1 MAHDDTERPEPTG
14 PGVAP
19 CAAGGAPQADGPSR
33 ADTPGPGTDGARP
46 ADGTRPVDAGRPVE
60 GAHPAGSP
68 DEQAPEDWSELPAP
82 LRARLADIAG
92 TALGG
97 LPPGDVP
104 TPLRRFTRFTPAKR
118 ARLGGH
124 VLVARL
130 QQDPAFRATVVA
142 WWSENRPG
150 ELELP
155 EAPSARPATGP
166 SDRPHPGQD
175 VPTGPA
181 GAAPDGTGPTPDG
194 TAPTPDATG
203 PTPDGTGPT
212 PDGAGPTPDGAGP
225 TPDGA
230 GPTRDGTAPTPAA
243 TGATP
248 GAARLPAPV
257 DKLDVAAVALLTAD
271 PLAHRR
277 VAEVGQTADLANL
290 RAERDEALAKVD
302 KLTAE
307 LERARAELVEER
319 ERARALVG
327 EREAEYHQMRRR
339 VSDQGARLRAALDAR
354 GEMEQEIARLRGGV
368 DDELA
373 RARAETAAER
383 ERADRERRRADA
395 AAGQVAAA
403 RQAAREARRGD
414 EVRLELLLDT
424 VSGAISGLRR
434 ELDVGAGGPRP
445 ADLVAGTGDQG
456 TTGAHGA
463 APVDGLA
470 ALDALLT
477 VPSVHLIVDG
487 YNVSKTGYPDLPLAD
502 QRSRLVA
509 QLGALGARTGAEI
522 TVVFDGAAVVAAPVR
537 GSRGVRVLFSDAGVI
552 ADDVVRDLVAAEPAG
567 RPLLV
572 ATSDQ
577 EIVRSVRRRGAHTVA
592 SAVLLRRLG
601 G

>member
-1 MAHDDTERPEPTG
+1 MAHDDTERPEPTCS
-14 PGVAP
+14 GVP
-19 CAAGGAPQADGPSR
+19 SCAAD
-33 ADTPGPGTDGARP
+33 P
-46 ADGTRPVDAGRPVE
+46 AA
-60 GAHPAGSP
+60 S
-68 DEQAPEDWSELPAP
+68 DWPELPAP
-82 LRARLADIAG
+82 LRARLAEIAG

-104 TPLRRFTRFTPAKR
+104 TPLRRFARFTPAKR
-118 ARLGGH
+118 ARLGGQ
-124 VLVARL
+124 VLVSRL
-130 QQDPAFRATVVA
+130 QQDAAFRAAVVA
-142 WWSENRPG
+142 WWAENRPG

-155 EAPSARPATGP
+155 EPSTTRPAGDPPVLPGGPGAPTGDTGAAEAAGP
-166 SDRPHPGQD
+166 SGRPAAQR
-175 VPTGPA
+175 A
-181 GAAPDGTGPTPDG
+181 AAAPV
-194 TAPTPDATG
+194 
-203 PTPDGTGPT
+203 
-212 PDGAGPTPDGAGP
+212 DGATS
-225 TPDGA
+225 
-230 GPTRDGTAPTPAA
+230 AA
-243 TGATP
+243 E
-248 GAARLPAPV
+248 AASVADPLPAPV
-257 DKLDVAAVALLTAD
+257 DKLDAAAVALLTAD

-290 RAERDEALAKVD
+290 RAERDEALAKAD

-327 EREAEYHQMRRR
+327 EREIEYQQMRRR
-339 VSDQGARLRAALDAR
+339 VSEQGARLRAALDAR
-354 GEMEQEIARLRGGV
+354 TELEEEVARLRGGV

-373 RARAETAAER
+373 RSRAETAAER
-383 ERADRERRRADA
+383 ERADRERRRADT

-445 ADLVAGTGDQG
+445 ADLVAGTGDRG
-456 TTGAHGA
+456 TGARVA

-522 TVVFDGAAVVAAPVR
+522 TVVFDGAAVIAAPVR

>member
-1 MAHDDTERPEPTG
+1 MLRGPVVRRRPGRERL
-14 PGVAP
+14 
-19 CAAGGAPQADGPSR
+19 AGA
-33 ADTPGPGTDGARP
+33 ARP
-46 ADGTRPVDAGRPVE
+46 AAGPARRDRGYRAGR
-60 GAHPAGSP
+60 AA
-68 DEQAPEDWSELPAP
+68 
-82 LRARLADIAG
+82 AR
-92 TALGG
+92 
-97 LPPGDVP
+97 DVP
-104 TPLRRFTRFTPAKR
+104 TPLRRFARFTPAKR
-118 ARLGGH
+118 ARLGGQ
-124 VLVARL
+124 VLVSRL
-130 QQDPAFRATVVA
+130 QQDAAFRAAVVA
-142 WWSENRPG
+142 WWAENRPG

-155 EAPSARPATGP
+155 EPSTTRPAGDPPVPPGGPGAPTGDTGAAEAAGP
-166 SDRPHPGQD
+166 SGRPAAQH
-175 VPTGPA
+175 A
-181 GAAPDGTGPTPDG
+181 AAAPV
-194 TAPTPDATG
+194 
-203 PTPDGTGPT
+203 
-212 PDGAGPTPDGAGP
+212 DGA
-225 TPDGA
+225 
-230 GPTRDGTAPTPAA
+230 TPAA
-243 TGATP
+243 E
-248 GAARLPAPV
+248 AASVADPLPAPV
-257 DKLDVAAVALLTAD
+257 DKLDAAAVALLTAD

-290 RAERDEALAKVD
+290 RAERDEALAKAD

-327 EREAEYHQMRRR
+327 ERETEYQQMRRR

-354 GEMEQEIARLRGGV
+354 TELEEEVARLRGGV

-373 RARAETAAER
+373 RSRAETAAER
-383 ERADRERRRADA
+383 ERADRERRRADT

-445 ADLVAGTGDQG
+445 ADLVAGTGDRG
-456 TTGAHGA
+456 TGARVA

-522 TVVFDGAAVVAAPVR
+522 TVVFDGAAVIAAPVR

-552 ADDVVRDLVAAEPAG
+552 ADDVVRDIVAAEPAG

>member
-1 MAHDDTERPEPTG
+1 MAHDDTERPEPTCSG
-14 PGVAP
+14 ASS
-19 CAAGGAPQADGPSR
+19 CAAD
-33 ADTPGPGTDGARP
+33 P
-46 ADGTRPVDAGRPVE
+46 AAG
-60 GAHPAGSP
+60 
-68 DEQAPEDWSELPAP
+68 DWPELPAP
-82 LRARLADIAG
+82 LRARLAEIAG

-97 LPPGDVP
+97 LPAGDVP
-104 TPLRRFTRFTPAKR
+104 TPLRRFARFTPAKR
-118 ARLGGH
+118 ARLGGQ

-130 QQDPAFRATVVA
+130 QQDAAFRAAVVA
-142 WWSENRPG
+142 WWAENRPG

-155 EAPSARPATGP
+155 EPSSAGPAGDPPVPPGGPGAPTGDTGAAEGTGP
-166 SDRPHPGQD
+166 SGRPAAQRA
-175 VPTGPA
+175 A
-181 GAAPDGTGPTPDG
+181 GSPVDGTI
-194 TAPTPDATG
+194 
-203 PTPDGTGPT
+203 
-212 PDGAGPTPDGAGP
+212 
-225 TPDGA
+225 
-230 GPTRDGTAPTPAA
+230 PAA
-243 TGATP
+243 EAGSVADP
-248 GAARLPAPV
+248 LPAPV
-257 DKLDVAAVALLTAD
+257 DKLDAAAVALLTAD

-290 RAERDEALAKVD
+290 RAERDEALAKAD

-327 EREAEYHQMRRR
+327 ERETEYQQMRRR

-354 GEMEQEIARLRGGV
+354 TELEEEVARLRGGV
-368 DDELA
+368 DEELA
-373 RARAETAAER
+373 RSRAETAAER

-445 ADLVAGTGDQG
+445 ADLVAGTGDRG
-456 TTGAHGA
+456 TGARVA

-522 TVVFDGAAVVAAPVR
+522 TVVFDGAAVIAAPVR

>member
-1 MAHDDTERPEPTG
+1 MAHDDTERPEPTCSG
-14 PGVAP
+14 ASS
-19 CAAGGAPQADGPSR
+19 CAAD
-33 ADTPGPGTDGARP
+33 P
-46 ADGTRPVDAGRPVE
+46 AAG
-60 GAHPAGSP
+60 
-68 DEQAPEDWSELPAP
+68 DWPELPAP
-82 LRARLADIAG
+82 LRARLAEIAG

-104 TPLRRFTRFTPAKR
+104 TPLRRFARFTPAKR
-118 ARLGGH
+118 ARLGGQ

-130 QQDPAFRATVVA
+130 QQDAAFRAAVVA
-142 WWSENRPG
+142 WWAENRPG

-155 EAPSARPATGP
+155 EPSPTRPAGDPPVPPGGPGAPTGDTGAAEEVGP
-166 SDRPHPGQD
+166 SGRPAAQSSAASPEDGT
-175 VPTGPA
+175 PPAAEA
-181 GAAPDGTGPTPDG
+181 GAVADP
-194 TAPTPDATG
+194 
-203 PTPDGTGPT
+203 
-212 PDGAGPTPDGAGP
+212 
-225 TPDGA
+225 
-230 GPTRDGTAPTPAA
+230 
-243 TGATP
+243 
-248 GAARLPAPV
+248 LPAPV
-257 DKLDVAAVALLTAD
+257 DKLDAAAVALLTAD

-290 RAERDEALAKVD
+290 RAERDEALAKAD

-327 EREAEYHQMRRR
+327 ERETEYQQMRRR

-354 GEMEQEIARLRGGV
+354 TELEEEVARLRGGV

-373 RARAETAAER
+373 RSRAETAAER

-445 ADLVAGTGDQG
+445 ADLVAGTGDRG
-456 TTGAHGA
+456 TGARVA

-522 TVVFDGAAVVAAPVR
+522 TVVFDGAAVIAAPVR

-552 ADDVVRDLVAAEPAG
+552 ADDVVRDLVAAEPTG

>member
-1 MAHDDTERPEPTG
+1 MAYDDTERPEPTCSG
-14 PGVAP
+14 AP
-19 CAAGGAPQADGPSR
+19 SCAA
-33 ADTPGPGTDGARP
+33 DTA
-46 ADGTRPVDAGRPVE
+46 A
-60 GAHPAGSP
+60 S
-68 DEQAPEDWSELPAP
+68 DWPELPAP
-82 LRARLADIAG
+82 LRARLAEIAG

-104 TPLRRFTRFTPAKR
+104 TPLRRFARFTPAKR
-118 ARLGGH
+118 ARLGGQ

-130 QQDPAFRATVVA
+130 QQDAAFRAAVVA
-142 WWSENRPG
+142 WWAENRPG

-155 EAPSARPATGP
+155 EPDTTRPAGGDT
-166 SDRPHPGQD
+166 
-175 VPTGPA
+175 
-181 GAAPDGTGPTPDG
+181 GAAEGAGLSGRPAAQHAAAAASPV
-194 TAPTPDATG
+194 
-203 PTPDGTGPT
+203 
-212 PDGAGPTPDGAGP
+212 DGA
-225 TPDGA
+225 
-230 GPTRDGTAPTPAA
+230 TPAA
-243 TGATP
+243 E
-248 GAARLPAPV
+248 AAPAADPLPAPV
-257 DKLDVAAVALLTAD
+257 DKLDAAAVALLTAD

-327 EREAEYHQMRRR
+327 ERETEYQQMRRR

-354 GEMEQEIARLRGGV
+354 IELEEEVARLRGGV

-373 RARAETAAER
+373 RSRAETAAER

-445 ADLVAGTGDQG
+445 ADLVAGPGDRG
-456 TTGAHGA
+456 TGARVA

-522 TVVFDGAAVVAAPVR
+522 TVVFDGAAVIAAPVR

>member
-1 MAHDDTERPEPTG
+1 MAHDDTERPG
-14 PGVAP
+14 PEGPAATSRARGADP
-19 CAAGGAPQADGPSR
+19 AGGDAAAEGW
-33 ADTPGPGTDGARP
+33 P
-46 ADGTRPVDAGRPVE
+46 A
-60 GAHPAGSP
+60 
-68 DEQAPEDWSELPAP
+68 LPPP
-82 LRARLADIAG
+82 LRARLAEIAG
-92 TALGG
+92 TALAG
-97 LPPGDVP
+97 LPASDVP
-104 TPLRRFTRFTPAKR
+104 APLRRLASFTPAKR
-118 ARLGGH
+118 ARLGAPA
-124 VLVARL
+124 LVGRL
-130 QQDPAFRATVVA
+130 EQDPAFRTAVVA
-142 WWSENRPG
+142 WWAENRPG

-155 EAPSARPATGP
+155 AGGSATGAGAAAAAGPATG
-166 SDRPHPGQD
+166 G
-175 VPTGPA
+175 TGT
-181 GAAPDGTGPTPDG
+181 GEAAPVAA
-194 TAPTPDATG
+194 APVPDAG
-203 PTPDGTGPT
+203 IAR
-212 PDGAGPTPDGAGP
+212 AGETDP
-225 TPDGA
+225 
-230 GPTRDGTAPTPAA
+230 
-243 TGATP
+243 
-248 GAARLPAPV
+248 LPAPV
-257 DKLDVAAVALLTAD
+257 DKLDAAAVALLTAD
-271 PLAHRR
+271 PLARRR
-277 VAEVGQTADLANL
+277 VAEVGQTGDLVTL

-307 LERARAELVEER
+307 LDRARVELVEER
-319 ERARALVG
+319 DRARALVG
-327 EREAEYHQMRRR
+327 EREAEYQQMRRR
-339 VSDQGARLRAALDAR
+339 VSEQGARLRTALDAR
-354 GEMEQEIARLRGGV
+354 TELEAEVARLRAGVDAEIAR
-368 DDELA
+368 A
-373 RARAETAAER
+373 RTECAAER

-445 ADLVAGTGDQG
+445 ADLVAGTAGDRAGGGGQ
-456 TTGAHGA
+456 GA
-463 APVDGLA
+463 APADGLA
-470 ALDALLT
+470 ALDALLG
-477 VPSVHLIVDG
+477 VASVHLIVDG

-577 EIVRSVRRRGAHTVA
+577 EIVRWVRRRGAHTVA

>member
-1 MAHDDTERPEPTG
+1 MAHDDTERPEPTRSG
-14 PGVAP
+14 PP
-19 CAAGGAPQADGPSR
+19 SCAE
-33 ADTPGPGTDGARP
+33 
-46 ADGTRPVDAGRPVE
+46 DGTRDGEGPGGPAAG
-60 GAHPAGSP
+60 
-68 DEQAPEDWSELPAP
+68 DWPELPAP
-82 LRARLADIAG
+82 LRARLAEIAG

-97 LPPGDVP
+97 LPPGEVP
-104 TPLRRFTRFTPAKR
+104 TPLRRFARFTPAKR
-118 ARLGGH
+118 ARLGGQ

-130 QQDPAFRATVVA
+130 QQDAAFRAAVVA
-142 WWSENRPG
+142 WWAENRPG

-155 EAPSARPATGP
+155 ETSTPRPTDDPS
-166 SDRPHPGQD
+166 
-175 VPTGPA
+175 
-181 GAAPDGTGPTPDG
+181 PDGTG
-194 TAPTPDATG
+194 APAGDAG
-203 PTPDGTGPT
+203 AAE
-212 PDGAGPTPDGAGP
+212 GAGP
-225 TPDGA
+225 
-230 GPTRDGTAPTPAA
+230 
-243 TGATP
+243 
-248 GAARLPAPV
+248 LPAPV
-257 DKLDVAAVALLTAD
+257 DKLDAAAVALLTAD
-271 PLAHRR
+271 PLADRR

-319 ERARALVG
+319 ERARMLVG
-327 EREAEYHQMRRR
+327 ERETEYLQMRRR

-354 GEMEQEIARLRGGV
+354 SELEAEVARLRVGV
-368 DDELA
+368 DEELA

-383 ERADRERRRADA
+383 ERADRERRRAEA

-434 ELDVGAGGPRP
+434 ELDIGAGGPRP
-445 ADLVAGTGDQG
+445 ADLVAGTGDRAA
-456 TTGAHGA
+456 GARAA

-470 ALDALLT
+470 ALDALLS

-509 QLGALGARTGAEI
+509 QLSALGARTGAEI
-522 TVVFDGAAVVAAPVR
+522 TVVFDGAAVIAAPVR

-577 EIVRSVRRRGAHTVA
+577 ELVRSVRRRGAHTVA

>member
-1 MAHDDTERPEPTG
+1 MAHDDTERPEPTCS
-14 PGVAP
+14 GVP
-19 CAAGGAPQADGPSR
+19 SCAAD
-33 ADTPGPGTDGARP
+33 P
-46 ADGTRPVDAGRPVE
+46 AA
-60 GAHPAGSP
+60 S
-68 DEQAPEDWSELPAP
+68 DWPELPAP
-82 LRARLADIAG
+82 LRARLAEIAG

-104 TPLRRFTRFTPAKR
+104 TPLRRFARFTPAKR
-118 ARLGGH
+118 ARLGGQ
-124 VLVARL
+124 VLVSRL
-130 QQDPAFRATVVA
+130 QQDAAFRAAVVA
-142 WWSENRPG
+142 WWAENRPG

-155 EAPSARPATGP
+155 EPSTTRPAGDPPVPPGGP
-166 SDRPHPGQD
+166 GA
-175 VPTGPA
+175 PTGDT
-181 GAAPDGTGPTPDG
+181 GAAE
-194 TAPTPDATG
+194 
-203 PTPDGTGPT
+203 
-212 PDGAGPTPDGAGP
+212 AGSVADP
-225 TPDGA
+225 
-230 GPTRDGTAPTPAA
+230 
-243 TGATP
+243 
-248 GAARLPAPV
+248 LPAPV
-257 DKLDVAAVALLTAD
+257 DKLDAAAVALLTAD

-290 RAERDEALAKVD
+290 RAERDEALAKAD

-327 EREAEYHQMRRR
+327 ERETEYQQMRRR

-354 GEMEQEIARLRGGV
+354 TELEEEVARLRGGV

-373 RARAETAAER
+373 RSRAETAAER
-383 ERADRERRRADA
+383 ERADRERRRADT

-445 ADLVAGTGDQG
+445 ADLVAGTGDRG
-456 TTGAHGA
+456 TGARVA

-522 TVVFDGAAVVAAPVR
+522 TVVFDGAAVIAAPVR